1 MLKSKLIIGL
11 VAVILLLFSTTASY
25 SQKRSRKAVND
36 SMSVLKKAGKLNG
49 HEQIVFNIKPL
60 TPVVRTNTSNKS
72 SRTNAC
78 DCWQTVDNTWSVC
91 PFDGSGGNGG
101 PGTAPLYQNDDWTT
115 PLINLPFTF
124 CFYGTNYNSLY
135 INNNGNVSFGAPYST
150 FTANPFPDPTFVMV
164 APFWGDVDTRGT
176 GSGVVY
182 YKVTPTAL
190 LVQWD
195 SVGYYDS
202 YVDKKN
208 TFQLIITDGTN
219 SIIPNGN
226 NVSFCYQDM
235 QWTTGDASNGV
246 NGFGGTPATVGAN
259 KGDGVNY
266 IQFGTF
272 DTAGSVYNGPT
283 GAASGIDWLDY
294 KSFYFNTCFA
304 GNIPPIANGMGYCDT
319 MTLCVGTAQNF
330 NILFMSPEAGQT
342 TTVTATATL
351 NGFTVTSNTPA
362 NNVQF
367 NAQLIASASDVGYNT
382 ITFTATD
389 NGTPAQTTTV
399 NLVIHILNSPVVNS
413 EPDAS
418 DCAGAVQLN
427 ATGGTIYTWSPAAGL
442 SNPNIPNPTAN
453 PTVTTTYIVNVSN
466 GTCSANDTIVIFA
479 GSVINVSPNQSI
491 CAGQS
496 VNLSASGGVTYSW
509 SPAAG
514 LNFTNIATPV
524 ATPATTTTY
533 TVTDVD
539 AAGCTGTGTVTITVT
554 QYPVFT
560 PEPDVSA
567 CNGPVQLNATGGTT
581 YSWSPATGLSNPN
594 IANPTANPTVNTT
607 YIVNISNNNCSIPDT
622 IVVFAPPAVSV
633 SPNQTICAGQS
644 VNLTSTGGTTYLWSP
659 SSGLNNPNI
668 ANPVATPSST
678 TTYTVTITD
687 THGCT
692 KTGTVTITVNP
703 IAHISQFNYYPSSP
717 VYVNTPISFTDT
729 SVTNINGYTWTF
741 GENSSSSSQNPTHS
755 YPLPGT
761 YNVCH
766 VDLIA
771 SGCVDTVCKS
781 VEIIP
786 YNITI
791 PNVITPDGNGDND
804 ALSFKNLEYYPG
816 SKIEIYNRW
825 GNKIYENPDYKN
837 DWQGIG
843 KSDGTYYFIL
853 FQNDGKNTT
862 IPGFFTILHK
872 K

>member
-49 HEQIVFNIKPL
+49 HEQIVFNTKPL

-294 KSFYFNTCFA
+294 KSFYFNT
-304 GNIPPIANGMGYCDT
+304 
-319 MTLCVGTAQNF
+319 
-330 NILFMSPEAGQT
+330 
-342 TTVTATATL
+342 
-351 NGFTVTSNTPA
+351 
-362 NNVQF
+362 
-367 NAQLIASASDVGYNT
+367 
-382 ITFTATD
+382 
-389 NGTPAQTTTV
+389 
-399 NLVIHILNSPVVNS
+399 
-413 EPDAS
+413 
-418 DCAGAVQLN
+418 
-427 ATGGTIYTWSPAAGL
+427 
-442 SNPNIPNPTAN
+442 
-453 PTVTTTYIVNVSN
+453 
-466 GTCSANDTIVIFA
+466 
-479 GSVINVSPNQSI
+479 
-491 CAGQS
+491 
-496 VNLSASGGVTYSW
+496 
-509 SPAAG
+509 
-514 LNFTNIATPV
+514 
-524 ATPATTTTY
+524 
-533 TVTDVD
+533 
-539 AAGCTGTGTVTITVT
+539 
-554 QYPVFT
+554 
-560 PEPDVSA
+560 
-567 CNGPVQLNATGGTT
+567 
-581 YSWSPATGLSNPN
+581 
-594 IANPTANPTVNTT
+594 
-607 YIVNISNNNCSIPDT
+607 
-622 IVVFAPPAVSV
+622 
-633 SPNQTICAGQS
+633 
-644 VNLTSTGGTTYLWSP
+644 
-659 SSGLNNPNI
+659 
-668 ANPVATPSST
+668 
-678 TTYTVTITD
+678 
-687 THGCT
+687 
-692 KTGTVTITVNP
+692 
-703 IAHISQFNYYPSSP
+703 
-717 VYVNTPISFTDT
+717 
-729 SVTNINGYTWTF
+729 
-741 GENSSSSSQNPTHS
+741 
-755 YPLPGT
+755 
-761 YNVCH
+761 
-766 VDLIA
+766 
-771 SGCVDTVCKS
+771 
-781 VEIIP
+781 
-786 YNITI
+786 
-791 PNVITPDGNGDND
+791 
-804 ALSFKNLEYYPG
+804 
-816 SKIEIYNRW
+816 
-825 GNKIYENPDYKN
+825 
-837 DWQGIG
+837 
-843 KSDGTYYFIL
+843 
-853 FQNDGKNTT
+853 
-862 IPGFFTILHK
+862 
-872 K
+872 